1 MEIIYKILFGL
12 IIAAIVH
19 FVAIS
24 KLEKSVRRIVLLPIN
39 WLLFVIWL
47 YGNVV
52 NEYGVLSVVAVLMY
66 GVVLILAF
74 AIAWSLPNNVLKNLY
89 RLLDDAEK
97 NMENGTNTLF
107 TGVQYVEY
115 QRFLNFIIELLSQY
129 SDFKA
134 RLDVLASEL
143 TKASKT
149 ITVGIEQQAA
159 ALVQQS
165 SSMNETTTTIQEL
178 GATSEQTTEKA
189 QGVVDSA
196 EKALGNAD
204 GARKSVVHSIDDMEN
219 IRSSV
224 SEIKQEIDAMHEQSR
239 QISTIVSTVT
249 AIAKKT
255 NLLALNASIEASKAG
270 ESGKGF
276 SVVANEVRNLAMQ
289 SQSAVNE
296 IAQIVNHFQD
306 AAKEVV
312 DVTEKGIL
320 NVDKGVESVN
330 QSGDLIGESM
340 NSMEEN
346 VTFAQQILA
355 ASRQQS
361 VGIEQITLALSNV
374 NEVIQHISNTAQQNK
389 PVATELLRFAE
400 ELDLVVKQGENE
412 RI

>member
-24 KLEKSVRRIVLLPIN
+24 KLEKSVRRIVLLPLN

-52 NEYGVLSVVAVLMY
+52 NEYGVLSVVAILMY
-66 GVVLILAF
+66 GIVLILAF
-74 AIAWSLPNNVLKNLY
+74 TIAWSLPKNILKNLY
-89 RLLDDAEK
+89 RLIDDAER
-97 NMENGTNTLF
+97 NMENGTNTLSA
-107 TGVQYVEY
+107 GVQYVEY

-129 SDFKA
+129 SEFKA

-219 IRSSV
+219 IRNSV
-224 SEIKQEIDAMHEQSR
+224 NEIKQEIDAMHEQSR

-312 DVTEKGIL
+312 DVTEKGIY

-330 QSGDLIGESM
+330 QSGELIGDSM
-340 NSMEEN
+340 TSMEDN

-374 NEVIQHISNTAQQNK
+374 NEVIQHISDTAQQNK

>member
-52 NEYGVLSVVAVLMY
+52 NEYGVLSVVAILMY

-74 AIAWSLPNNVLKNLY
+74 TIAWSLPKNVLKNLY

-97 NMENGTNTLF
+97 NMENGTNTLS

-374 NEVIQHISNTAQQNK
+374 NEVIQHISDTAQQNK